1 MKDSLRDILN
11 DNDISYSVVYS
22 GSIDQECKLQEY
34 QQRLKKL
41 SAREK
46 RIKDAYL
53 NEIDSLEEYREN
65 KRALDRER
73 DIIESDIKKILNS
86 KIQYSKDEMDDKM
99 RQNIIRLLEI
109 IDDESVSSEAKG
121 NAIRSVVDHISFDR
135 KNTSLKFYL
144 KLVF

>member
-1 MKDSLRDILN
+1 
-11 DNDISYSVVYS
+11 
-22 GSIDQECKLQEY
+22 
-34 QQRLKKL
+34 
-41 SAREK
+41 
-46 RIKDAYL
+46 
-53 NEIDSLEEYREN
+53 
-65 KRALDRER
+65 
-73 DIIESDIKKILNS
+73 
-86 KIQYSKDEMDDKM
+86 MDDKM

>member
-1 MKDSLRDILN
+1 
-11 DNDISYSVVYS
+11 SVVYS

-65 KRALDRER
+65 KCALDRER
-73 DIIESDIKKILNS
+73 DIIESDIKKIINS